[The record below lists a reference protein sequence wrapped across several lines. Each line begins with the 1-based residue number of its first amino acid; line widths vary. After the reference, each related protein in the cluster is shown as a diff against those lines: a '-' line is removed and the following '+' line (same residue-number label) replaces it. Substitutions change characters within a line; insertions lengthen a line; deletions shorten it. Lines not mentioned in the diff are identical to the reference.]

1 MAVAKKGARLYYRH
15 ELSRFFLYMS
25 LNSTPSC
32 RAVFVAA
39 TLVAAA
45 CARPV
50 ASRSA
55 MTTIPDPVPTAGM
68 APAELLL
75 DTELSFEG
83 CTQRDGGQGFARMKV
98 RDSYEAGA
106 PSELEYELAIEN
118 KDRRPLSEAVLA
130 LSGVGSDA
138 GEVVLVL
145 WNGEVSTKPRL
156 RMRGIIALPRGVS
169 TSEVAAAL
177 RERRGALQVRVED
190 QTGAV
195 AGCGDLRN

>member
-1 MAVAKKGARLYYRH
+1 MT
-15 ELSRFFLYMS
+15 
-25 LNSTPSC
+25 LNPTSSC
-32 RAVFVAA
+32 RAVLVAA
-39 TLVAAA
+39 TVVAAA

-50 ASRSA
+50 VSRSA
-55 MTTIPDPVPTAGM
+55 LTIPGPIPTAGM

-75 DTELSFEG
+75 DAQLSFEG
-83 CTQRDGGQGFARMKV
+83 CTQRDGGQGFARVKV

-130 LSGVGSDA
+130 LSGVGSA
-138 GEVVLVL
+138 GEVDLVL

-177 RERRGALQVRVED
+177 RERRGALQIRVED
-190 QTGAV
+190 QSGAI